1 MINFKQE
8 IAKQIAKAIN
18 LEAKELEA
26 YIEIPKEVK
35 NGDYAFPCFRL
46 AKELKKAPPQIANEI
61 KDKLVM
67 DEVIIEKVEVLGG
80 YLNFYSN
87 KKTLTKEVLTEMAQ
101 KEEYGKSE
109 LGKGKTIVVEY
120 SSPNIAKPFHI
131 GHLRNTVIGAA
142 LYNIYKYLGYH
153 TIGMNHLGDYGTQF
167 GKLIEGYKRWGNEYN
182 LEENPIEEL
191 MKIYVRINQLCEQDE
206 TVLEACRENFHL
218 LEQKDADCVELW
230 ERFKNV
236 SLQEFQKIYDRLGIQ
251 FDAMIGESFY
261 IDKMDKVYELLEQAN
276 VLQESEGAQIVDLED
291 QGLGVCM
298 IKKSNGS
305 SIYVTRDLAAIR
317 YRAQTYDFDKCL
329 YVVAYEQALHFKQ
342 LFEVAKYLDVPEKCK
357 QGLRHVQY
365 GMVRLSTGK
374 MSTREGNVIKV
385 EDLLTEAINRVED
398 VIKEKNPE
406 MENPEQEAKKIGIG
420 AVIFHNLAN
429 TIIKDQVF
437 DWQNVLNFQ
446 GETGPYIQYTYVRT
460 KSVLEKA
467 GYLPKVEDIKIE
479 KLLDEYSQDMI
490 KLIYS
495 FEDILLQVT
504 QKDEPSILARYLID
518 LAKAFSNFY
527 HENKIIVEDQDLQD
541 ARVYL
546 TYSVSRVL
554 KIGAS
559 LLGIEMPDKM

>member
-1 MINFKQE
+1 MTNFKQE
-8 IAKQIAKAIN
+8 IAKQIAKATN
-18 LEAKELEA
+18 LDEKELET
-26 YIEIPKEVK
+26 YIEIPKDVK

-61 KDKLVM
+61 KDKLVI
-67 DEVIIEKVEVLGG
+67 DETMIKNVEVLGG
-80 YLNFYSN
+80 YLNFYIN
-87 KKTLTKEVLTEMAQ
+87 RQVLTKEVLAEID
-101 KEEYGKSE
+101 KNEEYGKSE
-109 LGKGKTIVVEY
+109 IGKGKNVLVEY

-131 GHLRNTVIGAA
+131 GHLRTTVIGAA
-142 LYNIYKYLGYH
+142 LYNIYQYLGYN

-182 LEENPIEEL
+182 LEDNPIEEL
-191 MKIYVRINQLCEQDE
+191 MKIYVRINELCKEDE
-206 TVLEACRENFHL
+206 TVLDACRENFRL
-218 LEQKDADCVELW
+218 LEQKDAYCVDLW
-230 ERFKNV
+230 ERFKEV
-236 SLQEFQKIYDRLGIQ
+236 SLKEFQKIYGMLGIQ
-251 FDAMIGESFY
+251 FDSMIGESFY

-291 QGLGVCM
+291 KGLGVCM

-317 YRAQTYDFDKCL
+317 YRAQTYNFDKCL
-329 YVVAYEQALHFKQ
+329 YVVGYEQALHFKQ
-342 LFEVAKYLDVPEKCK
+342 LFQVAQYLDIPEKCK

-385 EDLLTEAINRVED
+385 EDLLTEAIHRVGN

-406 MENPEQEAKKIGIG
+406 MENLEIEAKKIGIG

-429 TIIKDQVF
+429 TIIKDQIF
-437 DWQNVLNFQ
+437 DWDQVLNFQ

-467 GYLPKVEDIKIE
+467 RYLPKAEEIKAE
-479 KLLDEYSQDMI
+479 KLLDEYSQAII

-495 FEDILLQVT
+495 FQDILVQVT
-504 QKDEPSILARYLID
+504 EKDEPSILTRYLID
-518 LAKAFSNFY
+518 LAKAFSSFY
-527 HENKIIVEDQDLQD
+527 NENKIIVEDKELQD
-541 ARVYL
+541 ARIYL
-546 TYSVSRVL
+546 TYSVGKVL
-554 KIGAS
+554 KIGAD
-559 LLGIEMPDKM
+559 LLGIEMPNKM